1 MTLMK
6 LPGLI
11 DVHVHMREPG
21 GTHKEDWDSGTVAAL
36 AGGFTTVLAMPNT
49 RPPIT
54 DAATLAASLDA
65 ARAKAR
71 CDYGQ
76 YLGAGPDNVETAA
89 GACAARRRPEDVPR
103 PDLRPAAAGR
113 DDAVDG
119 AFRGLAQEFAHRRP
133 RREPHAGRG
142 DPDGR
147 ALRPARAPGARL
159 AARGDPADPRGQ
171 GARAEG
177 DLRGRAAP
185 PLPQRRRH
193 PGAGRRAAARCARGW
208 RPPPTGRRFGTTWR

>member
-11 DVHVHMREPG
+11 DIHVHMREPG

-76 YLGAGPDNVETAA
+76 YLGAGPDNVETAPALAPRVA
-89 GACAARRRPEDVPR
+89 G
-103 PDLRPAAAGR
+103 L
-113 DDAVDG
+113 
-119 AFRGLAQEFAHRRP
+119 
-133 RREPHAGRG
+133 
-142 DPDGR
+142 
-147 ALRPARAPGARL
+147 
-159 AARGDPADPRGQ
+159 
-171 GARAEG
+171 
-177 DLRGRAAP
+177 
-185 PLPQRRRH
+185 
-193 PGAGRRAAARCARGW
+193 
-208 RPPPTGRRFGTTWR
+208 